1 MKKAQLVKLSTA
13 FATFSMMLLAQ
24 QQSTKAAILKIVNPI
39 DKPRN
44 ATFVTF
50 FDGQF
55 LNDINGV
62 TKTEEGDNWK
72 LTITEE
78 DSPNGGVF
86 QACDNLPSDL
96 TLAFD
101 CIKIEGVHKIALNPG
116 QIPNNQLGPVYIDRF
131 AIDQN
136 GGRVEDGNSFDIG
149 FGTFNNLAGWSE
161 LDKIVDT
168 KFQVAGVDAIDIPVG
183 TQWILESKLVQS
195 PEPTSLVALLA
206 LGGLG
211 LMSRMKK
218 VKQESTL
225 K

>member
-1 MKKAQLVKLSTA
+1 
-13 FATFSMMLLAQ
+13 MMLLAQ

-50 FDGQF
+50 FDGEF
-55 LNDINGV
+55 LNGV
-62 TKTEEGDNWK
+62 TKTEEGENWS

-78 DSPNGGVF
+78 NSPNDGVF
-86 QACDNLPSDL
+86 QSCDNLPSDL
-96 TLAFD
+96 TPTTFD

-116 QIPNNQLGPVYIDRF
+116 QIPNNPLGPIYIDRF
-131 AIDQN
+131 TADQN

-149 FGTFNNLAGWSE
+149 FGTFNSVAGWSA
-161 LDKIVDT
+161 LDKIVDSE
-168 KFQVAGVDAIDIPVG
+168 FQVAGVDGIDIPVG
-183 TQWILESKLVQS
+183 TEWILESKLAQA

-211 LMSRMKK
+211 LMSRLKK
-218 VKQESTL
+218 LKQG
-225 K
+225 

>member
-1 MKKAQLVKLSTA
+1 MKTATLVKLSAA

-39 DKPRN
+39 DRPQR

-50 FDGQF
+50 FDGEF
-55 LNDINGV
+55 LNDVNRV
-62 TKTEEGDNWK
+62 TETEEGDNWK

-78 DSPNGGVF
+78 VSPNGGTF

-96 TLAFD
+96 TPTFD
-101 CIKIEGVHKIALNPG
+101 CIKIEGVHKIALGPE
-116 QIPNNQLGPVYIDRF
+116 QLPNNLLGPVYIDRF

-136 GGRVEDGNSFDIG
+136 GGRVEHGNAFDIG
-149 FGTFNNLAGWSE
+149 FGTFNTVAGWSA
-161 LDKIVDT
+161 LDRIVDT
-168 KFQVAGVDAIDIPVG
+168 KFQVAGVDAIDIPGG
-183 TQWILESKLVQS
+183 TEWILESKLVHT

-218 VKQESTL
+218 VKQGSNL